1 MKILKIALKN
11 LNSLKL
17 ETVLDFTESPLRDAG
32 LFAIVGDTGAG
43 KTTILDAMTLGL
55 YGRVHRNKNE
65 EEVLS
70 YGEVNGYAEVEF
82 LVKEQIFS
90 AKWVI
95 SRARGKIDGNIKVV
109 RELAEWNKKENK
121 FNILE
126 TKKRAVNEKVEAITG
141 LDYERFS
148 KSVMLSQGDF
158 AAFLKAG
165 DKDRSNLLERITGT
179 DIYSRISIAA
189 FQKHKEEEQKIA
201 TLKQE
206 LDALQILDSETLS
219 ALKKDKK
226 ELEKENK
233 TKQKELTSIQAQ
245 IQWRNR
251 LIELEAEKEKVG
263 ISLQVAQQKIK
274 DAETDFERLDRH
286 QQTVVFQKEITK
298 LENLEEHQSLLKTEA
313 NIAKVKIKAYQQT
326 QNEVAEQFSNLTI
339 QLKDFKVKKTAK
351 EKVFQQVNAL
361 DVKIEAKDLPFQ
373 SIHKEQL
380 DLHQEIQTA
389 QQKID
394 SRKTEKTEIEKAI
407 KEIETWLEEK
417 ANSKDLGGILPK
429 VTNQI
434 NEWHNLSKEVKHSQ
448 KEKAE
453 KTEQLKQAQ
462 TFVSEFEGQF
472 AAYEKEL
479 NTSKDKFEQLT
490 ESENLIDRNKLLS
503 NQGEAI
509 EKLEGQQKHL
519 KDLIDLNKDYL
530 LGINQLNEYEKEEK
544 NLKKLLYTIE
554 NELLTAVELGDQ
566 LEGILTYK
574 TEIYEREKLF
584 AGFQRERKKLKEG
597 DECPLCLATTHP
609 FRKMPNFKVY
619 TNEAEKEFLT
629 IKSDYEKQQKK
640 VRTLSME
647 QNATTNEILQ
657 IRGEASQNREG
668 KRDLILKRIK
678 EQEDKIAEL
687 VPAFNDADI
696 YTTKPDILQAKL
708 TLLQQVI
715 DEKKQLRTTL
725 FELDSTI
732 LQKEKE
738 IADFKEKFANEKIK
752 LTSAKEIDKGTI
764 KNLTDLLNRKT
775 SKEADIAAQ
784 IGVFNLSLM
793 TSSGAEIIK
802 QLNKKKD
809 NYEKGTNALI
819 TRKEDL
825 LKIKQELK
833 QLEKNQKALLKRGE
847 KMDKQVEKLR
857 QELSVLKED
866 RIKLFGT
873 DEVEI
878 IRNSLNQ
885 QLENSEHQVES
896 LSQQLKEAEIQLKSE
911 IAKDK
916 KNTKDLEKTEKEL
929 ERQGKVLLQ
938 KIRPKGFDTIDAIK
952 IANLSQEEVTIL
964 KNLKASLE
972 KRLTQWNQSLK
983 NATKELAKTV
993 AKALTT
999 ESIET
1004 LSQKQ
1009 VTANQERQDLDQQ
1022 IGRIT
1027 QQIEDNDRRKQAG
1040 KELVEKMDIQQKEY
1054 RRWAK
1059 LKDIIG
1065 SADGKVFRA
1074 FAQGLTLKK
1083 LSELANRH
1091 LLQLNGRYLIHK
1103 PNDKDLVL
1111 EIIDQHHAN
1120 NIRSIHTLSGGESFL
1135 VSLALALGLSDLAGK
1150 NTQIKSLFIDEGF
1163 GTLDESALD
1172 LAISTLENLQS
1183 KGKRIGVI
1191 SHVHA
1196 LKERITTQIQVQ
1208 KKGSGFSDLVIT

>member
-17 ETVLDFTESPLRDAG
+17 DTVLDFTESPLRDAG

-65 EEVLS
+65 GEVLS
-70 YGEVNGYAEVEF
+70 YGTVDGHAEVEF
-82 LVKEQIFS
+82 LVKEEVYV
-90 AKWVI
+90 AKWI
-95 SRARGKIDGNIKVV
+95 IWRSRGKIDGKINTK
-109 RELAEWNKKENK
+109 RELAQWNKDKEI
-121 FNILE
+121 FEILE
-126 TKKRAVNEKVEAITG
+126 DKTRAVNEKVERITG

-201 TLKQE
+201 ALKQE
-206 LDALQILDSETLS
+206 LDALQILDPETLS
-219 ALKKDKK
+219 SLKRDKK
-226 ELEKENK
+226 ALEKENK
-233 TKQKELTSIQAQ
+233 TKQKELTNIQVQ

-251 LIELEAEKEKVG
+251 LVELETEKEKLG
-263 ISLQVAQQKIK
+263 ISLQAAKQKIK
-274 DAETDFERLDRH
+274 DSADDFAKLDRH
-286 QQTVVFQKEITK
+286 LQTVVFQKEITK

-313 NIAKVKIKAYQQT
+313 STAKIKIENFQSV
-326 QNEVAEQFSNLTI
+326 QNELAEKFSQLSI
-339 QLKDFKVKKTAK
+339 QLKEVKAEKTAK

-373 SIHKEQL
+373 NISKEQL
-380 DLHQEIQTA
+380 ELHQEIQA
-389 QQKID
+389 HQQKIKD
-394 SRKTEKTEIEKAI
+394 RKEEKKSIEAAIEK
-407 KEIETWLEEK
+407 IEDWLKVETS
-417 ANSKDLGGILPK
+417 AKDLASILPT
-429 VTNQI
+429 VTHQI
-434 NEWHNLSKEVKHSQ
+434 NEWHNLSKAVAVSQ

-453 KTEQLKQAQ
+453 KTQQLQQAQ
-462 TFVSEFEGQF
+462 TFVSEFEGQL
-472 AAYEKEL
+472 ATYQKEL
-479 NTSKDKFEQLT
+479 KVLNEQFAQSVAEADL
-490 ESENLIDRNKLLS
+490 SDRNKLL
-503 NQGEAI
+503 NQQGIEI
-509 EKLEGQQKHL
+509 EKLEGQHKHL
-519 KDLIDLNKDYL
+519 KDLIDLNKAYL
-530 LGINQLNEYEKEEK
+530 LGINQLNEYEAEER
-544 NLKKLLYTIE
+544 NLRKLLYAIE
-554 NELLTAVELGDQ
+554 NELLTAVELVEE
-566 LEGILTYK
+566 LEGILTFK

-584 AGFQRERKKLKEG
+584 AGFQREREKLNEG

-609 FRKMPNFKVY
+609 FRKINNFKVY
-619 TNEAEKEFLT
+619 TNEAEKEFLS
-629 IKSDYEKQQKK
+629 IKTDFEKQQKK
-640 VRTLSME
+640 VRALSIE
-647 QNATTNEILQ
+647 QTSTTNDILQ

-687 VPAFNDADI
+687 VPTFNDEVL
-696 YTTKPDILQAKL
+696 YTTKTDVLQAKL
-708 TLLQQVI
+708 TLLQKVI
-715 DEKKQLRTTL
+715 DDKKQLRTNL
-725 FELDSTI
+725 FELDSAI

-738 IADFKEKFANEKIK
+738 IANFKEKFADEKIN
-752 LTSAKEIDKGTI
+752 LTSAKEIDKGTD
-764 KNLTDLLNRKT
+764 KNLIDLLNRKT
-775 SKEADIAAQ
+775 SAEANIAAQ
-784 IGVFNLSLM
+784 IGVFDLSLA
-793 TSSGAEIIK
+793 TLSGAEIIK
-802 QLNKKKD
+802 QLNKKKGD
-809 NYEKGTNALI
+809 YETVNNRLI
-819 TRKEDL
+819 SRKEDL

-833 QLEKNQKALLKRGE
+833 QLEKNQKAILKRGE

-857 QELSVLKED
+857 QELSVLKEE
-866 RIKLFGT
+866 RVELFGT
-873 DEVEI
+873 DQVEI

-885 QLENSEHQVES
+885 QLENTEQQVES

-916 KNTKDLEKTEKEL
+916 KNTKDLEKIGKEL
-929 ERQGKVLLQ
+929 TRQGEILLQ
-938 KIRPKGFDTIDAIK
+938 KIQPKGFDTIEAIK
-952 IANLSQEEVTIL
+952 IANLSQEEVTAL
-964 KNLKASLE
+964 ENLKASLE

-983 NATKELAKTV
+983 NASKELAKTI

-1004 LSQKQ
+1004 LALKQ

-1022 IGRIT
+1022 IGKIT
-1027 QQIEDNDRRKQAG
+1027 QQIEDNDRRKQSG
-1040 KELVEKMDIQQKEY
+1040 KALVEKMEIEQKEY

-1103 PNDKDLVL
+1103 PNDQDLAL

-1208 KKGSGFSDLVIT
+1208 KKGSGFSELVIT

>member
-17 ETVLDFTESPLRDAG
+17 ETVIDFTESPLRDAG

-65 EEVLS
+65 GEVLS
-70 YGEVNGYAEVEF
+70 YGAVDGHAEVEF
-82 LVKEQIFS
+82 LVKEEVYV
-90 AKWVI
+90 AKWI
-95 SRARGKIDGNIKVV
+95 IWRSRGKVDGKINTK
-109 RELAEWNKKENK
+109 RELAQWNKEKEI
-121 FNILE
+121 FEILE
-126 TKKRAVNEKVEAITG
+126 DKTRAVNEKVEKITG

-201 TLKQE
+201 VLKQE
-206 LDALQILDSETLS
+206 LDALQILDPETLS
-219 ALKKDKK
+219 LLKKDKK

-233 TKQKELTSIQAQ
+233 AKQKELASIQTQ

-251 LIELEAEKEKVG
+251 LVELEAEKEKLG
-263 ISLQVAQQKIK
+263 ISLQAAQQKIK
-274 DAETDFERLDRH
+274 AAEADFAKLDRH

-298 LENLEEHQSLLKTEA
+298 LENLEDYQSSLESEA
-313 NIAKVKIKAYQQT
+313 NTAKIKIEDYQQI
-326 QNEVAEQFSNLTI
+326 QNELAGQLSNFTI
-339 QLKDFKVKKTAK
+339 ELKDFKVKKVAK
-351 EKVFQQVNAL
+351 ERVFQQVNAL
-361 DVKIEAKDLPFQ
+361 DVKIEAKELPFQ
-373 SIHKEQL
+373 NIHKEQL
-380 DLHQEIQTA
+380 DLHQEIQFA

-394 SRKTEKTEIEKAI
+394 NRKAEKSEIEKAI

-417 ANSKDLGGILPK
+417 VNSKDLGGILPT

-434 NEWHNLSKEVKHSQ
+434 NEWHNLSKEVENSQ

-453 KTEQLKQAQ
+453 KAQQLLQAQ
-462 TFVSEFEGQF
+462 TFVSEFEGQLVEL
-472 AAYEKEL
+472 EKEL
-479 NTSKDKFEQLT
+479 NASMDKFEQLT
-490 ESENLIDRNKLLS
+490 GVENLSDRNILLS
-503 NQGEAI
+503 HQGETI

-519 KDLIDLNKDYL
+519 KDLIDLNKAYL

-544 NLKKLLYTIE
+544 NLRKLLYAIE
-554 NELLTAVELGDQ
+554 NELLTAVELVEE
-566 LEGILTYK
+566 LEGILTFK
-574 TEIYEREKLF
+574 SEIYEREKLF
-584 AGFQRERKKLKEG
+584 AGFQREREKLKDG

-609 FRKMPNFKVY
+609 FREMPIFKVY

-629 IKSDYEKQQKK
+629 IKADYEKQQKK
-640 VRTLSME
+640 VRTLSIE

-668 KRDLILKRIK
+668 KRDLILKRIN

-687 VPAFNDADI
+687 VPAFSDEDI
-696 YTTKPDILQAKL
+696 YTTKTDVLQAKL
-708 TLLQQVI
+708 RLLQQVI
-715 DEKKQLRTTL
+715 EEKKQLRTTL
-725 FELDSTI
+725 FELDSAI

-738 IADFKEKFANEKIK
+738 ITDFKEKFANEKIN
-752 LTSAKEIDKGTI
+752 LTSAKEIDKGTV
-764 KNLTDLLNRKT
+764 KNLTDLLNRKRT
-775 SKEADIAAQ
+775 KETDIAAQ
-784 IGVFNLSLM
+784 IGVFNLSLT

-802 QLNKKKD
+802 QLNKKKE
-809 NYEKGTNALI
+809 NYEKGTNALA

-825 LKIKQELK
+825 LKIIQELK
-833 QLEKNQKALLKRGE
+833 QLEKNQKDLVKRRE
-847 KMDKQVEKLR
+847 KMDKQVDKLR
-857 QELSVLKED
+857 LELSSLKED
-866 RIKLFGT
+866 RVKLFGT
-873 DEVEI
+873 EQVEI
-878 IRNSLNQ
+878 VRNSLNQ
-885 QLENSEHQVES
+885 QLEHSEQKVES
-896 LSQQLKEAEIQLKSE
+896 LSLQLKEAEIQLKSE

-916 KNTKDLEKTEKEL
+916 KNAKDLDKTEKEL
-929 ERQGKVLLQ
+929 VRQGEILLQ
-938 KIRPKGFDTIDAIK
+938 KIQPKGFDTIEAIK
-952 IANLSQEEVTIL
+952 IANLSQEEVTTL
-964 KNLKASLE
+964 ENLKASLE

-1004 LSQKQ
+1004 LTQKQ

-1022 IGRIT
+1022 IGKIT

-1040 KELVEKMDIQQKEY
+1040 KELVERMDIQQKEY

-1103 PNDKDLVL
+1103 PNDKDLAL

-1208 KKGSGFSDLVIT
+1208 KKGSGFSELVVT